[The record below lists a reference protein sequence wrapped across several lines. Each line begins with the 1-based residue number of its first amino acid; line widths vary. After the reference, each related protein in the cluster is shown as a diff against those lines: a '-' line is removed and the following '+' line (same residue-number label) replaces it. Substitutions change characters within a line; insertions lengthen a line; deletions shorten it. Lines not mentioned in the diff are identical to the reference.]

1 MEFIANNLNLVMGL
15 TIIGLTGISYL
26 LRNQRKYLPQVSLL
40 VVASILRASSV
51 FTRSM
56 FDTFFGLIALILA
69 VGSAALVAVLIRTPK
84 TKVI

>member
-1 MEFIANNLNLVMGL
+1 MEFIANDLNLVMGL

-26 LRNQRKYLPQVSLL
+26 LRNQRKYLPQVSSLAI
-40 VVASILRASSV
+40 ASILLASGV

-69 VGSAALVAVLIRTPK
+69 VGSAAIVAVFIRTPK
-84 TKVI
+84 TKTL

>member
-1 MEFIANNLNLVMGL
+1 MGL

-40 VVASILRASSV
+40 VVSSIVLASGV

-69 VGSAALVAVLIRTPK
+69 TGSVALVAVFIRTPK
-84 TKVI
+84 TRTL